1 MTQAPPSSTSQHSTT
16 PSHGQSLADRL
27 SAGEEFAVTFGGQGT
42 DWFGTLRDL
51 VEEDQ
56 RTDRIGALVEE
67 SARLVEPVSQQ
78 LAAALPRPFEPHRWL
93 EDGTVPASGD
103 LQNGSLSLPG
113 VLLTQLATLD
123 QLRDEGLDLA
133 AIGPVAA
140 VGHSQG
146 ILGVAAFA
154 GRRDSAGESGHRS
167 DVELMAI
174 ARLIGAAG
182 TIAGRRAGL
191 VPHGQQHDQTPM
203 LAVTGATPAELE
215 DLLVAATS
223 GQDAP
228 AIAAVNGPRR
238 VVVSGS
244 PAALR
249 RFRAALEQA
258 RGRRRRRARGQ
269 DPRRSRLP
277 PRSSSRSRSPSAS
290 TTRPSRRPS
299 TWSATGPRPAAW
311 TPVWPRT
318 SPTPSAS
325 TPSTGRAS

>member
-1 MTQAPPSSTSQHSTT
+1 MTQAPPSSTSHPSTT
-16 PSHGQSLADRL
+16 PARGQSLADRL

-42 DWFGTLRDL
+42 DWFATLRDL

-56 RTDRIGALVEE
+56 RTDRIRALVEE
-67 SARLVEPVSQQ
+67 SARLVRPVSKQI
-78 LAAALPRPFEPHRWL
+78 AAALPRPFEPHRWL
-93 EDGTVPASGD
+93 QDATVPASGD

-154 GRRDSAGESGHRS
+154 GRRENDAERSAIQRS
-167 DVELMAI
+167 DIELLAI

-191 VPHGQQHDQTPM
+191 VPHGQQHDETPM
-203 LAVTGATPAELE
+203 LAVSGATPAELE

-238 VVVSGS
+238 VV
-244 PAALR
+244 
-249 RFRAALEQA
+249 
-258 RGRRRRRARGQ
+258 
-269 DPRRSRLP
+269 
-277 PRSSSRSRSPSAS
+277 
-290 TTRPSRRPS
+290 
-299 TWSATGPRPAAW
+299 
-311 TPVWPRT
+311 
-318 SPTPSAS
+318 
-325 TPSTGRAS
+325 